1 VSAHEQ
7 HYRPKEI
14 ARMWGWSV
22 KTVLRRFR
30 NEPGV
35 LKVERPE
42 SLKRRGYCQI
52 TIPESV
58 MMRVYERLVVKKL

>member
-1 VSAHEQ
+1 
-7 HYRPKEI
+7 
-14 ARMWGWSV
+14 MWGWSV

-35 LKVERPE
+35 LKAERPE
-42 SLKRRGYCQI
+42 TRSKRRYTQI

-58 MMRVYERLVVKKL
+58 MLRVHDRLVVKNK